1 MRKYLAKL
9 DWNNMLMNKTAIEC
23 WNILKYEIE
32 SIIDKFVPFQK
43 QGKRCRKK
51 HLSKEAIRKIML
63 KQTMLRVY
71 RRTRKEEDY
80 AKYKEALNAATTE
93 IRQSKRSYEQ
103 KLACNIKN
111 DSKSFYAYVRSKQNV
126 QDKVGPL
133 EDSAGNII
141 SQGFLMAEDLNGYFS
156 SVFTKEDIS
165 SLPVADA
172 KFQGAKSDY
181 LGPLVVTPEL
191 VAKKIKAMKDN
202 KSPGVDGIPPKLL
215 METVEQISIPLARV
229 FNLSLKEG
237 VVPFEWKEANIIPL
251 FKKGSRNKSENYR
264 PVSLTSVICKLLER
278 LIKDHMVDFLVKHK
292 LLNSSQHGFHK
303 ARSCL
308 TNMLC
313 FLEEITKWID
323 VGSPVDIIYLD
334 FQKAFDKVPH
344 QRLLLKLKAHGIG
357 DSITDWIEQWLT
369 DRRQRVVVDG
379 EVSNWKSVL
388 SGVPQGSV
396 LGPILFLIYIN
407 DLDDSITS
415 NVLKFADDTKLFRKV
430 NTDGDKQHL
439 QNDLERS
446 VKWSEKWQML
456 FNFGKCKCLHTGHGN
471 LDVNYKMGDT
481 VLYITVKEK
490 DLGVTISADMKVSEQ
505 CGIAASKGNKII
517 GLIRRNIT
525 YKGKK
530 LIIPLYK
537 AIVRPHL
544 EYCIQAWRPY
554 RKKDIDTLER
564 IQRRA
569 TKMIPELRDLSYEER
584 LKECGL
590 TTLETRRLRGDQ
602 IEIFKI
608 LNGYENIDRNMFFS
622 LKKDS
627 RTRGHEVKLVKDQC
641 RLDIRKHSFSQRT
654 INEWNKLSTDCVTAS
669 SVNMFKNKVD
679 TYLRRAGYK

>member
-1 MRKYLAKL
+1 
-9 DWNNMLMNKTAIEC
+9 MNKTAIEC

-32 SIIDKFVPFQK
+32 SIIDKFVPFRK

-63 KQTMLRVY
+63 KQTMWRVY

-172 KFQGAKSDY
+172 KFQGAKSEY

-191 VAKKIKAMKDN
+191 VAKKIRAMKDN

-215 METVEQISIPLARV
+215 METVDQISIPLARV

-292 LLNSSQHGFHK
+292 LLNSSQHGFLK

-439 QNDLERS
+439 QNDLDRL

-471 LDVNYKMGDT
+471 LNVNYKMGDT
-481 VLYITVKEK
+481 VLGTTVKEK

-505 CGIAASKGNKII
+505 CGIAASKGNQIL

-602 IEIFKI
+602 IEVFKI
-608 LNGYENIDRNMFFS
+608 LNGYEIIDRNMFFS

-654 INEWNKLSTDCVTAS
+654 INEWNKLSTDCVTAT